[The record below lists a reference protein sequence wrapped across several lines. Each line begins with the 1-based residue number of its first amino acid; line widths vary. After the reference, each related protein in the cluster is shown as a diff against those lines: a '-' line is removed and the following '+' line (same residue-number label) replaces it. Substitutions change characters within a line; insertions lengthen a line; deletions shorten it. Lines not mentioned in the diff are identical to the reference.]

1 MILLFSGEMRVVKRT
16 SAEAATWFAD
26 IDRADRLVRA
36 PAKSP
41 ANKAPQVRLSGDGA
55 TSTRAVVAS
64 SVFIV
69 LLAAALLAGG
79 WAAIDPF
86 LRSAMTES
94 DARANG
100 DVVVTMPDGKFCRH
114 MSFDNATST
123 MVEGTVEPCKTDITR
138 ESHGPPTPP
147 GGFAWGVH

>member
-1 MILLFSGEMRVVKRT
+1 MILLFSGQMRVVKRT

-26 IDRADRLVRA
+26 ADRA

-41 ANKAPQVRLSGDGA
+41 ANKAPQARLSDDGA

-79 WAAIDPF
+79 RAAIDPF
-86 LRSAMTES
+86 LRSAMNER

-114 MSFDNATST
+114 MSFDNATAS
-123 MVEGTVEPCKTDITR
+123 MVEGTVEPCSFDITR
-138 ESHGPPTPP
+138 DNGPPAPP
-147 GGFAWGVH
+147 RGFAWGVH